1 MAQHWELDR
10 LTLHGDGVC
19 TSGKRGVKLV
29 MKLLMGVRAGRKGD
43 GEEVAARYR
52 WWKWKGGVG
61 L

>member
-1 MAQHWELDR
+1 MAQQWELLE

-19 TSGKRGVKLV
+19 ASGKRSVEWV
-29 MKLLMGVRAGRKGD
+29 MKLLVGARAGRKGD